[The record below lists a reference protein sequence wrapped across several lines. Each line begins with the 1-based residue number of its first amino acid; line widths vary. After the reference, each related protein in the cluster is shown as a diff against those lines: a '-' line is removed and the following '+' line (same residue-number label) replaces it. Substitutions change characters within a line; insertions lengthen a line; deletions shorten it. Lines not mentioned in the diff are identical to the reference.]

1 MGLLH
6 GRVGDC
12 PSEQHQE
19 AFFVNIC
26 VILRNPLQTKPY
38 WLWKK
43 NSSKLDSISTH
54 PIVYVPYLLNEAPFL
69 RPWKV
74 PKKPK
79 CLLISFQ
86 YEKNFFVGFVTFF
99 FALLSL
105 NTISRTI
112 VSIQQ
117 NIFYIFLSDIN
128 SHKCDFDILE
138 WLYCFANDFPL
149 LIIKDW
155 ASINSSFKNAVFKSG
170 NFGMNEHRLFTPILR
185 NAGY

>member
-1 MGLLH
+1 M
-6 GRVGDC
+6 
-12 PSEQHQE
+12 
-19 AFFVNIC
+19 
-26 VILRNPLQTKPY
+26 
-38 WLWKK
+38 
-43 NSSKLDSISTH
+43 
-54 PIVYVPYLLNEAPFL
+54 
-69 RPWKV
+69 

>member
-1 MGLLH
+1 MLQFATKWVTGIFVPH
-6 GRVGDC
+6 SYSKIHEERTKSGFWPDFTDIFKV
-12 PSEQHQE
+12 SKK
-19 AFFVNIC
+19 FF
-26 VILRNPLQTKPY
+26 L
-38 WLWKK
+38 
-43 NSSKLDSISTH
+43 
-54 PIVYVPYLLNEAPFL
+54 
-69 RPWKV
+69 
-74 PKKPK
+74 
-79 CLLISFQ
+79 
-86 YEKNFFVGFVTFF
+86 GFVTFLF
-99 FALLSL
+99 TLLSL